1 MEEAIALSMASLQED
16 EQRRQQQA
24 ADAAPAPATAPQ
36 APAAP
41 QPLSYAELAAATSDF
56 APRSLVGVGGF
67 GSVYRAAALA
77 SLPQCGACAVKR
89 LITGG
94 GDPGGRGGRGGR
106 GARGGRGVGD
116 GAMAEVLKE
125 VELLGRCAPHA
136 NLLPLLG
143 YCHEAAHPPCLVYPL
158 CAGGTLEDRLMP
170 HTSAAKGRLA
180 ALGWAEAPAPLSWRA
195 RLAILRDAAR
205 ALSHLHAQSLLHGDV
220 KPSNILLGGGGGGGG
235 ARLADFGLS
244 RMAKTQEAPS
254 GATQASVSAVKG
266 TAAFL
271 DPIYVQDGL
280 ATELTDGFALGVT
293 MLVTLT
299 GLPATGL
306 KQKWSVMPLLEP

>member
-24 ADAAPAPATAPQ
+24 ADAAPPPAPAPQ

-56 APRSLVGVGGF
+56 APRALVGVGGF

-77 SLPQCGACAVKR
+77 SLPQHGACAVKR

-94 GDPGGRGGRGGR
+94 GDPGGRGGRGASG
-106 GARGGRGVGD
+106 

-143 YCHEAAHPPCLVYPL
+143 YC
-158 CAGGTLEDRLMP
+158 
-170 HTSAAKGRLA
+170 
-180 ALGWAEAPAPLSWRA
+180 
-195 RLAILRDAAR
+195 
-205 ALSHLHAQSLLHGDV
+205 
-220 KPSNILLGGGGGGGG
+220 
-235 ARLADFGLS
+235 
-244 RMAKTQEAPS
+244 
-254 GATQASVSAVKG
+254 
-266 TAAFL
+266 
-271 DPIYVQDGL
+271 
-280 ATELTDGFALGVT
+280 
-293 MLVTLT
+293 
-299 GLPATGL
+299 
-306 KQKWSVMPLLEP
+306 LEPVASPVE